1 MYISVHK
8 FGGSSQTIEGYKL
21 IKKIVSESE
30 ENEKIII
37 VVSAM
42 KGITDNLLDI
52 INNISHRYIIEEIIK
67 TNNNFAYNLD
77 EDIDLTDL
85 ILFLYTLVDEL
96 AKENS
101 TQNKIN
107 LISIGEY
114 FTATILNRYLLNCK
128 IDSCQLDSELIIES
142 DKSNEINIYNNGN
155 FKVNDFYF
163 HENFKKNK
171 VIIVPGFSGSDKDGN
186 VCLLGRG
193 GSDTSGSI
201 IAAKLKAKI
210 YNIWTDV
217 NGLYTS
223 DPRFYTNSKLIKN
236 INYST
241 AQELA
246 AMGAK
251 VLHPYCI
258 LPCARENIPIMIKNT
273 FNPNEESTVISNVR
287 DDINFLSISS
297 QNDVSY
303 FKIHSLNMWNNY
315 GFVNDIFLIFTE
327 FCVDVNIINTSQFTI
342 TTTTNDSNLEK
353 LIDLQEKLSKK
364 YKVEL
369 VNNLSLVSVVGN
381 NLITNCKINEI
392 FQFVKDK
399 EILMTSFSSNNKSIS
414 FLVKKNNSRTFI
426 QNLHNKLIN

>member
-8 FGGSSQTIEGYKL
+8 FGGSSQTIEGYEL

-42 KGITDNLLDI
+42 KGITDSLLFI
-52 INNISHRYIIEEIIK
+52 INNLNHRYKIEEIIK
-67 TNNNFAYNLD
+67 TNNKLAYNLD
-77 EDIDLTDL
+77 ETIDLTDL
-85 ILFLYTLVDEL
+85 ILFLYSLVDEL
-96 AKENS
+96 YKKNNY
-101 TQNKIN
+101 QNKIN
-107 LISIGEY
+107 LLSIGEY
-114 FTATILNRYLLNCK
+114 FTATILNRYLLNCQ
-128 IDSCQLDSELIIES
+128 ISSCQLDSELIIES
-142 DKSNEINIYNNGN
+142 DKPNSANIYNNGN

-186 VCLLGRG
+186 ICLLGRG

-201 IAAKLKAKI
+201 IASKVKAKN
-210 YNIWTDV
+210 YKIWTDV

-223 DPRFYTNSKLIKN
+223 DPRIYSNSKLIRN

-258 LPCARENIPIMIKNT
+258 IPCAKENIPIIIKNT
-273 FNPNEESTVISNVR
+273 FNPDEESTVISNIR
-287 DDINFLSISS
+287 EDINLLSISS
-297 QNDVSY
+297 QNDISY

-315 GFVNDIFLIFTE
+315 GFVNDIFLIFTK

-353 LIDLQEKLSKK
+353 LIELKEKLSKK

-399 EILMTSFSSNNKSIS
+399 EIIMTSFSSNNKSIS
-414 FLVKKNNSRTFI
+414 FLVKKEKSRVFI
-426 QNLHNKLIN
+426 QDLHSKLIN

>member
-30 ENEKIII
+30 EDEKIII

-42 KGITDNLLDI
+42 KGITDSLLSI

-67 TNNNFAYNLD
+67 TNNNFAYNLN

-171 VIIVPGFSGSDKDGN
+171 VIIVPGFSGSDKNGN

-287 DDINFLSISS
+287 EDINFLSISS
-297 QNDVSY
+297 QNNVSY

-414 FLVKKNNSRTFI
+414 FLVKKDNSRTFI

>member
-8 FGGSSQTIEGYKL
+8 FGTSSQTIEGYKL

-42 KGITDNLLDI
+42 KGITDSLLFI
-52 INNISHRYIIEEIIK
+52 INNLNHRYKIEEIIK
-67 TNNNFAYNLD
+67 TNNKFACNLD
-77 EDIDLTDL
+77 ENIDLTDL
-85 ILFLYTLVDEL
+85 ILFLYTLVDKL
-96 AKENS
+96 YKKNNY
-101 TQNKIN
+101 QNKIN
-107 LISIGEY
+107 LLSIGEY
-114 FTATILNRYLLNCK
+114 FTATILNRYLLNCQ
-128 IDSCQLDSELIIES
+128 ISSCQLDSELIIES
-142 DKSNEINIYNNGN
+142 DKPNSSNIYNNGN

-186 VCLLGRG
+186 ICLLGRG

-201 IAAKLKAKI
+201 IASKIKAKN
-210 YNIWTDV
+210 YKIWTDV

-223 DPRFYTNSKLIKN
+223 DPRIYSNSKLIRN

-258 LPCARENIPIMIKNT
+258 IPCAKENIPIIIKNT
-273 FNPNEESTVISNVR
+273 FNPDEESTVISNIR
-287 DDINFLSISS
+287 EDINLLSISS
-297 QNDVSY
+297 QNDISY

-315 GFVNDIFLIFTE
+315 GFVNDIFLIFTK

-353 LIDLQEKLSKK
+353 LI
-364 YKVEL
+364 
-369 VNNLSLVSVVGN
+369 
-381 NLITNCKINEI
+381 
-392 FQFVKDK
+392 
-399 EILMTSFSSNNKSIS
+399 
-414 FLVKKNNSRTFI
+414 
-426 QNLHNKLIN
+426 

>member
-8 FGGSSQTIEGYKL
+8 FGGSSQTIEGYEL

-42 KGITDNLLDI
+42 KGITDSLLFI
-52 INNISHRYIIEEIIK
+52 INNLNHRYKIEEIIK
-67 TNNNFAYNLD
+67 TNNKLAYNLD
-77 EDIDLTDL
+77 ETIDLTDL
-85 ILFLYTLVDEL
+85 ILFLYSLVDEL
-96 AKENS
+96 YKKNNY
-101 TQNKIN
+101 QNKIN
-107 LISIGEY
+107 LLSIGEY
-114 FTATILNRYLLNCK
+114 FTATILNRYLLNCQ
-128 IDSCQLDSELIIES
+128 ISSCQLDSELIIES
-142 DKSNEINIYNNGN
+142 DKPNSANIYNNGN

-186 VCLLGRG
+186 ICLLGRG

-201 IAAKLKAKI
+201 IASKVKAKN
-210 YNIWTDV
+210 YKIWTDV

-223 DPRFYTNSKLIKN
+223 DPRIYSNSKLIRN

-258 LPCARENIPIMIKNT
+258 IPCAKENIPIIIKNT
-273 FNPNEESTVISNVR
+273 FNPDEESTVISNIR
-287 DDINFLSISS
+287 EDINLLSISS
-297 QNDVSY
+297 QNDISY

-315 GFVNDIFLIFTE
+315 GFVNDIFLIFTK

-353 LIDLQEKLSKK
+353 LIELKEKLSKK

-399 EILMTSFSSNNKSIS
+399 EIIMTSFSSNNKSIS
-414 FLVKKNNSRTFI
+414 FLVKKEKSRVFI
-426 QNLHNKLIN
+426 QYLHSKLIN

>member
-8 FGGSSQTIEGYKL
+8 FGTSSQTIEGYKL

-42 KGITDNLLDI
+42 KGITDSLLFI
-52 INNISHRYIIEEIIK
+52 INNLNHRYKIEEIIK
-67 TNNNFAYNLD
+67 TNNKFACNLD
-77 EDIDLTDL
+77 ENIDLTDL
-85 ILFLYTLVDEL
+85 ILFLYSLVDEL
-96 AKENS
+96 YKKNNY
-101 TQNKIN
+101 QNKIN
-107 LISIGEY
+107 LLSIGEY
-114 FTATILNRYLLNCK
+114 FTATILNRYLLNCQ
-128 IDSCQLDSELIIES
+128 ISSCQLDSELIIES
-142 DKSNEINIYNNGN
+142 DKPNSSNIYNNGN

-186 VCLLGRG
+186 ICLLGRG

-201 IAAKLKAKI
+201 IASKIKAKN
-210 YNIWTDV
+210 YKIWTDV

-223 DPRFYTNSKLIKN
+223 DPRIYSNSKLIRN

-258 LPCARENIPIMIKNT
+258 IPCAKENIPIIIKNT
-273 FNPNEESTVISNVR
+273 FNPDEESTVISNIR
-287 DDINFLSISS
+287 EDINLLSISS
-297 QNDVSY
+297 QNDISY

-315 GFVNDIFLIFTE
+315 GFVNDIFLIFTK

-353 LIDLQEKLSKK
+353 
-364 YKVEL
+364 
-369 VNNLSLVSVVGN
+369 LSLVSVVGN

-399 EILMTSFSSNNKSIS
+399 EIIMTSFSSNNKSIS
-414 FLVKKNNSRTFI
+414 FLVKKEKSRVFI
-426 QNLHNKLIN
+426 QDLHNKLIKLH